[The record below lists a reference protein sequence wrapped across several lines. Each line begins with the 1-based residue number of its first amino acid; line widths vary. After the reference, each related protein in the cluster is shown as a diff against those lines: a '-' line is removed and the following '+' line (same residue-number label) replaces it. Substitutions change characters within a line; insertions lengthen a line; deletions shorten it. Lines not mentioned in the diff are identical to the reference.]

1 MDLLLST
8 ICCLIFVV
16 TLPVKEEPFFLFFFY
31 VTATLCH
38 KLPNASF
45 EHQIGKKVDVEG
57 RVL

>member
-8 ICCLIFVV
+8 ICCLIFAV
-16 TLPVKEEPFFLFFFY
+16 TLPVKEEPFFPFFY